1 MTRNYLLNSKNYY
14 DTFFID
20 DKTRPII
27 VIAPGGAY
35 CYTSVREADPVGAVF
50 NKAGYHTAIL
60 HYRETL
66 DLYPYPGKLVY
77 ETLKELKRDSH
88 VSKIIVLGFSAGG
101 HLMCEYTMH
110 YKDYGDI
117 KPDLLMLAYP
127 VITSDEAYSHKLS
140 FETLLGDKYNDI
152 NIRKYVSLEHEVL
165 ADAPD
170 LFLWGTYTDA
180 SVNVM
185 NSLLLINE
193 YYKNNLNCEY
203 HMYSKGKHG
212 LALGNALTSAGD
224 PSNIEPLIESWPTLA
239 INWLNSKLGGSDEK

>member
-1 MTRNYLLNSKNYY
+1 MDKKYILNTKNYY
-14 DTFFID
+14 RELYID
-20 DKTRPII
+20 DKKRPVV

-35 CYTSVREADPVGAVF
+35 KYTSERESLPVARFYNANGFHAVVV
-50 NKAGYHTAIL
+50 N
-60 HYRETL
+60 YRETIE
-66 DLYPYPGKLVY
+66 DKYPLPQKYLAEV
-77 ETLKELKRDSH
+77 LKIVKADKRC
-88 VSKIIVLGFSAGG
+88 SKIIGLGFSAGG
-101 HLMCEYTMH
+101 HCILDVSLH
-110 YKDYGDI
+110 DYGI